1 MPKPDRR
8 FYAEPAATPPLTPVT
23 PVINIDFTKSLAKP
37 EIKVLGATAS
47 NIVPNDMKPRFHRQ
61 TSKNKEPIK
70 KVKPMG
76 AVTPANPYVDL
87 DNFNSGNLQI
97 DEDYDT

>member
-1 MPKPDRR
+1 MPKPERR